1 MDASLFRQR
10 QPRVVFG
17 ACPPWQG
24 ISDLQEAV
32 LNAAAAG
39 ADCFACQAALS
50 ADGAL
55 FALRERAASDIA
67 AADGSLPRALEAC
80 SAASLDG
87 RRDVM
92 EAGRLLGLCA
102 RVSLPL
108 ALLMPWRVT
117 RAADLRRRCLRAL
130 DMVLSRRERRPPLL
144 LASSA
149 TALLAAVAG
158 EGLARG
164 LLVCATHSCDMSH
177 LMREA
182 RADICVLPRELAT
195 DCRLCG
201 LREARVCTL
210 IIGAGGPD
218 EILRLSISGAD
229 GFVCAEPAPLLAAFR
244 RNR

>member
-1 MDASLFRQR
+1 MDASIFRQR
-10 QPRVVFG
+10 QPRIVFG

-24 ISDLQEAV
+24 ISDLQETA
-32 LNAAAAG
+32 LDAAAAG

-55 FALRERAASDIA
+55 FVLRERAASDIA

-80 SAASLDG
+80 SGASLAG

-102 RVSLPL
+102 RISLPL
-108 ALLMPWRVT
+108 ALLVPWRVT
-117 RAADLRRRCLRAL
+117 RAADLRRRCLKAL
-130 DMVLSRRERRPPLL
+130 DMMLSRQERPPLL
-144 LASSA
+144 LASSD
-149 TALLAAVAG
+149 TALLAAVTG

-164 LLVCATHSCDMSH
+164 LLVCAAHSCDMSH
-177 LMREA
+177 LMSEA
-182 RADICVLPRELAT
+182 RADICVLPRELASY
-195 DCRLCG
+195 CRLCG

-210 IIGAGGPD
+210 IIGAGSPA

-229 GFVCAEPAPLLAAFR
+229 GFVCADPGPLLAAFR
-244 RNR
+244 RDR